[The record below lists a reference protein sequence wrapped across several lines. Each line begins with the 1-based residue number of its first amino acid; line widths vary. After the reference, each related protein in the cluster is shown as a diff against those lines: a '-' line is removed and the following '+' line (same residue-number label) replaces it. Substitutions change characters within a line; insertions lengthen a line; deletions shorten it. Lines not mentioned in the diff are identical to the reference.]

1 MRRFLYILYIAIA
14 FCSLKASAADTLTVK
29 QKATAEAAIATTDS
43 LISAKPNGVVD
54 DELIDVV
61 FLDSMGQEKTIGELI
76 DGKAA
81 EQSAKAMQN
90 ALFIPS
96 PKKAMWLGIVLPG
109 AGQIYNRKYW
119 KLPII
124 YGGIVGCVYA
134 MRWNNNM
141 YTDYSRAYLDLMDDD
156 PKTQSYNS
164 FMHLGAQITDSNKS
178 QYENI
183 FKRRKDFYR
192 RYRDLSL
199 FCMIGVY
206 ALSIVDAYVDASLS
220 QFDISRDLSLHVEP
234 AVIRSHSSSNP
245 FTGNGLGVNI
255 GLTF

>member
-1 MRRFLYILYIAIA
+1 MF
-14 FCSLKASAADTLTVK
+14 SLSASAADTLTVK
-29 QKATAEAAIATTDS
+29 QNVATEVAE
-43 LISAKPNGVVD
+43 ISD
-54 DELIDVV
+54 TI
-61 FLDSMGQEKTIGELI
+61 FLDSVGTEKTIGELI

-81 EQSAKAMQN
+81 EESVKSLKKAM
-90 ALFIPS
+90 FVPS

-109 AGQIYNRKYW
+109 AGQIYNRKFW

-124 YGGIVGCVYA
+124 YGGLVGCVYA

-141 YTDYSRAYLDLMDDD
+141 YMDYSRAYLDLMDDD
-156 PKTQSYNS
+156 PNTQSYNS
-164 FMHLGAQITDSNKS
+164 FMHLGAKIDDSNKAR
-178 QYENI
+178 YESI
-183 FKRRKDFYR
+183 FKRRKDYYR

-206 ALSIVDAYVDASLS
+206 ALSIIDAYVDASLS

-234 AVIRSHSSSNP
+234 AVIRSSGSRNP
-245 FTGNGLGVNI
+245 IEGNGLGVNI